1 MEEIR
6 ATPYQQRTNSWLLKM
21 CNGLFA
27 IFRAVKFARRERLLH
42 LRETLPL
49 GEKRLLAVVEFQNE
63 RFLIGAT
70 SQSIQMLRRLE
81 ASERNRDVGADFE
94 KSVCDGRR

>member
-6 ATPYQQRTNSWLLKM
+6 ATPYPQRTNSWLLKM
-21 CNGLFA
+21 CNGLFT
-27 IFRAVKFARRERLLH
+27 IFRAVKFSRRERLLH

-70 SQSIQMLRRLE
+70 SQSIQMLQRLND
-81 ASERNRDVGADFE
+81 AERKRAEPADCE
-94 KSVCDGRR
+94 KTDCDGRR

>member
-70 SQSIQMLRRLE
+70 SQSIQMLQRLDD
-81 ASERNRDVGADFE
+81 SERNRAEPADCE
-94 KSVCDGRR
+94 KTDREGRR